1 MRPLR
6 RPVPLL
12 VVTLCCLRAATAV
25 AATPVPTT
33 ATFAVNATV
42 QPGCLVVGNPGQL
55 GGVGFG
61 MIDFGTHSAVA
72 STMISAT
79 LSAGGGSMAQVQCTP
94 GAAVTVTLDGGLHA
108 QGGQRRLK
116 MGSNHYLPY
125 SLYTSSAM
133 ATSFQPGVGVPMTA
147 GAAAMNLPVYG
158 VATPPGAGLPA
169 GQYSDTVQVI
179 FGW

>member
-1 MRPLR
+1 
-6 RPVPLL
+6 
-12 VVTLCCLRAATAV
+12 
-25 AATPVPTT
+25 
-33 ATFAVNATV
+33 
-42 QPGCLVVGNPGQL
+42 
-55 GGVGFG
+55 
-61 MIDFGTHSAVA
+61 
-72 STMISAT
+72 MISAT

-125 SLYTSSAM
+125 RLYTSSAM
-133 ATSFQPGVGVPMTA
+133 ATAFQPGVGVPMTA
-147 GAAAMNLPVYG
+147 GAGAMNLPVYG